1 MKLSSA
7 YIKVFVLATA
17 LILGCAVAAYGAD
30 TQSPADSLQS
40 LPRAHL
46 LTATPPPFGLRP
58 LDGSPTAETPT
69 FRVFLPNIQ
78 KPIPTATPT
87 TTPTPTPTLTPS
99 STPTTAPVSGIYGRV
114 TLNGAPA
121 GGIFLKLRSWTGST
135 YLDVA
140 STTTDASGNFSF
152 VSVPPVPSGQ
162 KYSVN
167 CGGQGAGTLLYWNTR
182 SLNAY
187 TPGSSVHIGDFD
199 IANVALVSP
208 TDRATVSLPTEF
220 RWTPRPASPT
230 DSYVW
235 AIFNSSSYWPWYWG
249 PSLGY
254 IDSYTRYSLP
264 SGFNLGT
271 QYTWY
276 VEIHSPD
283 GGYGASL
290 ERRGVTFTG
299 ALEASPPMR

>member
-7 YIKVFVLATA
+7 YIKVSVLAVA

-40 LPRAHL
+40 APGARP
-46 LTATPPPFGLRP
+46 LTTTFPPFGLRP
-58 LDGSPTAETPT
+58 LDSSPTAETPT
-69 FRVFLPNIQ
+69 FRIFLPNIQ
-78 KPIPTATPT
+78 EPLPTATPT

-140 STTTDASGNFSF
+140 STTSDASGHFSF
-152 VSVPPVPSGQ
+152 VGAPSVPNGQ
-162 KYSVN
+162 RYSVN

-182 SLNAY
+182 SLSDY
-187 TPGSSVHIGDFD
+187 TTGSSVHIGDFD
-199 IANVALVSP
+199 LADVALVSP
-208 TDRATVSLPTEF
+208 ADRATVSLPTEF

-235 AIFNSSSYWPWYWG
+235 AMFTTSYWPWYWG
-249 PSLGY
+249 PGLGY
-254 IDSYTRYSLP
+254 TGSYTRYSLP
-264 SGFNLGT
+264 SGFSLGT

-283 GGYGASL
+283 GGVGASR

-299 ALEASPPMR
+299 AVEASSPVR